1 MTDAS
6 DQPEQT
12 AAADVPRPSGRM
24 LLVTGI
30 GLIALAGASWGL
42 SSLGAPPIVAL
53 LIAAIKAI
61 WIATVFMELRHAHTV
76 PRTIAVIAV
85 LFVALL
91 CAGTLADVDLR

>member
-1 MTDAS
+1 MTNEP
-6 DQPEQT
+6 DQTEDT
-12 AAADVPRPSGRM
+12 AAAPRRPSGRM
-24 LLVTGI
+24 LVITGI
-30 GLIALAGASWGL
+30 GLIALACTSWAL
-42 SSLGAPPIVAL
+42 SAVGAPPIVAL

-61 WIATVFMELRHAHTV
+61 WIATVFMELAHAHAV

>member
-1 MTDAS
+1 MTDLP
-6 DQPEQT
+6 DEPEHT
-12 AAADVPRPSGRM
+12 AAASVPRPSGR
-24 LLVTGI
+24 LLVFTGV
-30 GLIALAGASWGL
+30 GLIARAGASWGL

-76 PRTIAVIAV
+76 PRTIALIAV